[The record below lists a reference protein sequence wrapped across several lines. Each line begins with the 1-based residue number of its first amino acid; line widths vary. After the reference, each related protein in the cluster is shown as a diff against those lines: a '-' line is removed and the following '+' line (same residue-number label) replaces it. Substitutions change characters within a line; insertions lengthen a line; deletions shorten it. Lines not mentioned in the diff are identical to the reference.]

1 MGGASSAAGAAG
13 AASAAS
19 SAASQQA
26 AQQATQLAQRQAL
39 ASGVT
44 DAFGKIGE
52 GFANQKSAYSPEMNN
67 PVFANQKY
75 KFGTITGA
83 DIRGGGMGVM
93 TDADLRNSG
102 GMYSGTNFSNPA
114 QRRF

>member
-1 MGGASSAAGAAG
+1 MGGASSAA
-13 AASAAS
+13 S
-19 SAASQQA
+19 SVASQQA

-44 DAFGKIGE
+44 DAFGKIGD
-52 GFANQKSAYSPEMNN
+52 GFANQKTGYSPEMNN

-75 KFGTITGA
+75 KFGAMTDA
-83 DIRGGGMGVM
+83 DLRGGGMGVM
-93 TDADLRNSG
+93 TDADLRGG

>member
-13 AASAAS
+13 ASSAAAGAS
-19 SAASQQA
+19 SAAT
-26 AQQATQLAQRQAL
+26 QQATQLAQRQAL

-44 DAFGKIGE
+44 DAFGKIGDA
-52 GFANQKSAYSPEMNN
+52 FANQKTAYSPEMNN

-75 KFGTITGA
+75 KFG
-83 DIRGGGMGVM
+83 VM
-93 TDADLRNSG
+93 TDADLRGGGMGVTTDADFRGG